1 MIFVDIA
8 RLPKTLINLAEVAWD
23 KVKHLV
29 ILIPMV
35 MVLVYTHKTY
45 EYVITRTAPIELL
58 ASAIATKEGYF
69 DSQTNIPHKDN
80 NPGDLTASGL
90 NRPKD
95 KHGFVIFKSRQE
107 GIAALYSQLMVYAV
121 RGYTIKEMI
130 MKYAP
135 PADGNNDDQY
145 VQDITNWTGMDPNRK
160 MMDYLTIVN
169 LRIEAPAPSDQHLT
183 P

>member
-1 MIFVDIA
+1 MDIKKIIE
-8 RLPKTLINLAEVAWD
+8 LLAAVWD
-23 KVKHLV
+23 KTKHFVVLV
-29 ILIPMV
+29 P
-35 MVLVYTHKTY
+35 MVLVMVYTHQTY

-69 DSQTNIPHKDN
+69 DSQTNTPHKDN

-95 KHGFVIFKSRQE
+95 RHGFVIFKSRQE
-107 GIAALYSQLMVYAV
+107 GIAALYSQLMIYAV
-121 RGYTIKEMI
+121 KGYTIKQMI

-135 PADGNNDDQY
+135 PGDGNDDVQY
-145 VQDITNWTGMDPNRK
+145 VKEITDWTGMDPNRK

-169 LRIEAPAPSDQHLT
+169 LRIESPAPSDQHLSQ
-183 P
+183 